1 MTDVANSFQQ
11 NAPMKRRSAAAM
23 NERSELDT
31 GGPELVSGNNGGG
44 DMEHDANERM
54 REGDGSDENGEDQEI
69 DDGNVGELKGA
80 GVGQSP
86 RYEAFLMTGDKILRL
101 NSKISPNYAKV
112 KQAEL
117 PKHIEVLDSPP
128 TVPRGPFSDLENAAD
143 AFGAQ
148 HHRKSKRRQQNQN
161 DHQNGHPMP
170 PSQSENGLASTS
182 SSSTATTT
190 AASILAT
197 VSNEQPQQAPV
208 GVERFDNGCREPSLV
223 TVHGFHNSSNHGYKK
238 TSSVGGRGASSDT
251 DGGDESR
258 STLQSAELTT
268 HGISGADMP
277 SPTSPSYY
285 SEPVSPA
292 RFAFVGGSVVGPE
305 SPTSKRFL
313 HQDHHRLQKQ
323 NGDASPSSVI
333 RAQQQQ
339 YLHCRM
345 DEMASRDSPNH
356 LNGNTLVINVSQ
368 QMASAELI
376 PTSVIVTGAASDSES
391 PSGSVHSTPLKER
404 MQRFEAASRS
414 SSSSTTAKELD
425 AEAAKRLAKRL
436 YALEGFRK
444 SDVAKHLVKK

>member
-1 MTDVANSFQQ
+1 MTDVISGLQQ
-11 NAPMKRRSAAAM
+11 NAPTKRRSAAAAM
-23 NERSELDT
+23 SERSEMDT
-31 GGPELVSGNNGGG
+31 GAPELVSSGGG
-44 DMEHDANERM
+44 VDMEQGT
-54 REGDGSDENGEDQEI
+54 GDRRNVGAGSDENGEGEE
-69 DDGNVGELKGA
+69 DGNLGELKQA
-80 GVGQSP
+80 TMGQSP
-86 RYEAFLMTGDKILRL
+86 RYEAYLMTGDKMLRL

-112 KQAEL
+112 KHAEL

-128 TVPRGPFSDLENAAD
+128 TVPRGPFSDLENAED
-143 AFGAQ
+143 YFGAQ
-148 HHRKSKRRQQNQN
+148 QHRKSKRRQQNQES
-161 DHQNGHPMP
+161 NGLPMP

-182 SSSTATTT
+182 SSSSTATAT
-190 AASILAT
+190 ANSIKAT
-197 VSNEQPQQAPV
+197 VSNEQQTQIPPS
-208 GVERFDNGCREPSLV
+208 GDRFDNGCREPSLV
-223 TVHGFHNSSNHGYKK
+223 TVHGFHNTSHHGYKK
-238 TSSVGGRGASSDT
+238 TSSLGGPGVSSDT

-258 STLQSAELTT
+258 STLQSTELTT
-268 HGISGADMP
+268 HAISAADMP

-292 RFAFVGGSVVGPE
+292 RFAFVGGSMMGSE
-305 SPTSKRFL
+305 SPNSKRFL
-313 HQDHHRLQKQ
+313 QQDHFRVHKQ

-339 YLHCRM
+339 YLQCRM
-345 DEMASRDSPNH
+345 DEGSPRESARH
-356 LNGNTLVINVSQ
+356 VNGNTLIISVSQ
-368 QMASAELI
+368 QMTSTAQETA

-391 PSGSVHSTPLKER
+391 PCGSVHSTPLKER